1 MILHP
6 LVPHFWR
13 GQGVRF
19 ILPTYPPSKLEA
31 MKTLALLLLT
41 ALSAQAQRV
50 IPLYAGKAPGSESWT
65 WQEKENSQNMF
76 NTRVVYNVTTPTL
89 IAYLPAA
96 SQATGTAVVICP
108 GGGFHT
114 LSIDSE
120 GNDVARWL
128 QAKGVAAF
136 VLKYRLVQSL
146 TDDPVKESFALFGDR
161 KKLDAINAPVV
172 PLAIA
177 DGKKAMEYVRS
188 HAQELGVLPN
198 QIGLMG
204 FSAGGTVALGVGM
217 SYTAANRPDFLV
229 SLYTYLGAL
238 PTRQVP
244 ADAPPLFAAVAS
256 DDQLGLAPQ
265 STQIYNNWLA
275 AGKSAEL
282 HVYAKGGHGFGMRTQ
297 NLPVDNWIERFG
309 AWLKQQG
316 LLNVQH
322 LPAGL
327 TQAMIDGYEK
337 NQEVLLRTDW
347 ANLQRYAAANQK
359 LPAPKVGERR
369 VVVIGNSIT
378 ENWVRDDS
386 AFFKRNNYLGRGISG
401 QTTPQTLARFR
412 QDVID
417 LHPAAV
423 AILVGTND
431 VAENTGP
438 YSPATTLGN
447 IQSMVELAQAHGIKV
462 VLGAVTPAYDFGW
475 RPGLAPA
482 SKIMALNQQ
491 LKAYADQ
498 HKLEYVD
505 YHTPLADERQGMK
518 SAYSA
523 DGVHPNLAGY
533 RVMEPLLEKAVAAAL
548 KK

>member
-1 MILHP
+1 
-6 LVPHFWR
+6 
-13 GQGVRF
+13 
-19 ILPTYPPSKLEA
+19 
-31 MKTLALLLLT
+31 MKKFSLGMLLFCAFT
-41 ALSAQAQRV
+41 ARAQQV
-50 IPLYAGKAPGSESWT
+50 IPLYTGKAPGSETWT
-65 WQEKENSQNMF
+65 WTEKENTQNMF
-76 NTRVVYNVTTPTL
+76 NTRVVYNVTSPTL
-89 IAYLPAA
+89 TAYLPSP
-96 SQATGTAVVICP
+96 SQATGTAIIICP

-120 GNDVARWL
+120 GNDVAKWL

-136 VLKYRLVQSL
+136 VLKYRLVHSL
-146 TDDPVKESFALFGDR
+146 TDDPVKESFALFSDR

-188 HAQELGVLPN
+188 HAQELGILPN

-204 FSAGGTVALGVGM
+204 FSAGSTVAAGVGY
-217 SYTAANRPDFLV
+217 SYTAANRPDFLAPM
-229 SLYTYLGAL
+229 YAYLGAL
-238 PTRQVP
+238 PKQPVP
-244 ADAPPLFAAVAS
+244 TDAPPLFAAAAS

-265 STQIYNNWLA
+265 SVQLYSDWLA
-275 AGKSAEL
+275 AGKPAEL
-282 HVYAKGGHGFGMRTQ
+282 HVYAKGGHGFGMRQ
-297 NLPVDNWIERFG
+297 QSLPTDTWIDRFG
-309 AWLKQQG
+309 EWLKLQG
-316 LLNVQH
+316 LLTLQH
-322 LPAGL
+322 LPPGVTMA
-327 TQAMIDGYEK
+327 TIDGARK
-337 NQEVLLRTDW
+337 RQELLLRTDW

-359 LPAPKVGERR
+359 LPAPKAGERR
-369 VVVIGNSIT
+369 VVIIGNSIT
-378 ENWVRDDS
+378 ENWARDDS
-386 AFFKRNNYLGRGISG
+386 AFFKAHNYIGRGISG

-438 YSPATTLGN
+438 YHPATTLGN
-447 IQSMVELAQAHGIKV
+447 IQSMVELAQAHGIRV
-462 VLGAVTPAYDFGW
+462 VLGSVPPAYDFPW

-482 SKIMALNQQ
+482 PKIIALNQQ
-491 LKAYADQ
+491 LKAYAAQ
-498 HKLEYVD
+498 HKLVYVD
-505 YHTPLADERQGMK
+505 YHTALADERQGMK
-518 SAYSA
+518 AAYSA